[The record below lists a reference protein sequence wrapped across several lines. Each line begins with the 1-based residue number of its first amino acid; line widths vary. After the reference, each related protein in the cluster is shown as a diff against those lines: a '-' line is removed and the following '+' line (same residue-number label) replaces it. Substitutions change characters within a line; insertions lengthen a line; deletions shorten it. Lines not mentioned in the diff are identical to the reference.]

1 MESSKHLYAL
11 LLAGGKGKRFWPLS
25 REENPKQLIQLFSSQ
40 TLIEET
46 YERIRP
52 LIPQERVLLA
62 TSQALMM
69 RFKGL
74 FSGLDARNFIVEPL
88 PRNTAP
94 CIAVAAR
101 KAVARDP
108 EAILAVLPSD
118 HHVSDPE
125 TFREVLMAAV
135 RHAERDKIVTLGI
148 TPTHPETGYGYIRF
162 GDFEPEP
169 ASVECRYRA
178 RKIKAFEEKPNL
190 ETAFSYLKAGRYLWN
205 SGTFIFKAS
214 VILNAFKEFLPDI
227 FEQSEALLKLEA
239 QATANSDAIY
249 DSWER
254 MNPISIDYGVM
265 EKVTHDVVV
274 IPASFGWSDVGSWR
288 ALTAFPNDNQ
298 ENFEKGRVVTVDCS
312 DNVLYSTYGL
322 LGTIG
327 LKGMVVVVTNGAVL
341 VCPQDRTQDVKEL
354 VDEIE
359 RRDFTEY
366 L

>member
-1 MESSKHLYAL
+1 MESSNHLYAL

-25 REENPKQLIQLFSSQ
+25 REENPKQLLQLFSSS

-46 YERIRP
+46 WERIKP
-52 LIPQERVLLA
+52 LVPQERVLLA
-62 TSQALMM
+62 TSQALIM

-74 FSGLDARNFIVEPL
+74 FSNLDQRNYIVEPI

-101 KAVARDP
+101 KAIARDP
-108 EAILAVLPSD
+108 DAILAVLPSD
-118 HHVSDPE
+118 HYVGDPE
-125 TFREVLMAAV
+125 SFREVLAAAV
-135 RHAERDKIVTLGI
+135 HHAGRGKIVTLGI

-162 GDFEPEP
+162 GDFESDPYN
-169 ASVECRYRA
+169 AECRYRA
-178 RKIKAFEEKPNL
+178 RSIQAFVEKPNL

-205 SGTFIFKAS
+205 SGIFIFKAS
-214 VILNAFKEFLPDI
+214 VILEAFKEFLPDI
-227 FEQSEALLKLEA
+227 YEQSENLLKLEA
-239 QATANSDAIY
+239 TEVADSDAIY
-249 DSWER
+249 DAWEK
-254 MNPISIDYGVM
+254 MKPISIDYGVM
-265 EKVTHDVVV
+265 EKVSHDVVV
-274 IPASFGWSDVGSWR
+274 IPAAFGWSDVGSWR
-288 ALTAFPNDNQ
+288 ALTAFPNDTE
-298 ENFEKGRVVTVDCS
+298 ENFEKGRVVAVDCR

-327 LKGMVVVVTNGAVL
+327 LTNMVVVVTNGAVM
-341 VCPQDRTQDVKEL
+341 VCPLDRTQDVKEL